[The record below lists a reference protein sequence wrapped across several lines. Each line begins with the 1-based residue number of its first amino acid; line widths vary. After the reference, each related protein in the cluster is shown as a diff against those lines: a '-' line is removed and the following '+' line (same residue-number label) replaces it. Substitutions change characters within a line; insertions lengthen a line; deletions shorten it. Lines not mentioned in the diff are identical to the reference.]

1 MMVAEL
7 VTAEMRVISVDI
19 YRISLYFGLIRCF
32 LIGRIARVLERKAEQ
47 NSFWRIILAGIMAL
61 LVLIWI
67 YQAVLK
73 GNDEIIPYTSNLLH
87 IGVVE

>member
-1 MMVAEL
+1 M
-7 VTAEMRVISVDI
+7 
-19 YRISLYFGLIRCF
+19 
-32 LIGRIARVLERKAEQ
+32 
-47 NSFWRIILAGIMAL
+47 AGIMAL

-73 GNDEIIPYTSNLLH
+73 GNDEIIPYTSYLMH